1 MNNVVNMEGAIKQDG
16 SAVVAAPNYSDVP
29 VRTTCPQC
37 RKVVMSQVTE
47 TIGLVSNSLV
57 TSLIITIGSI
67 FRGTRISLLLYI
79 FANVI
84 NGFGGGSLILLSSYF
99 GYITDIFIEK
109 EQHIKAIAVIEAT
122 LNLGVVVDKMINI
135 LLRVLHLYLTFNLV
149 INGLPILDK
158 KSDIENGTLNSAQR
172 AMLAEYRMQELPA
185 ALRISQIIPKF
196 EAPRKFNLT
205 KIAKDLKDFGIH
217 SLKDDKHIEGLPLER
232 NGQINPDFHKE
243 IFLGNHELFE
253 SDIQSDEHKRNKKLE
268 EIFNEADLDHD
279 QHLSKDELLNHV
291 LKNVNQH
298 IQEAKDRNSQLFLLI
313 DSNQDGKVTWHEYFV
328 LYVKFHNVN
337 STSVKESDTFDFI
350 QGPFDNNFQRELVK
364 IRYRW
369 TEADVGG
376 DNELDIDEFLAF
388 RHPEIAGHSYKHI
401 VDDLILQM
409 DRNDDQKLNETEFA
423 FLPSSVLEDGGNTEW
438 VEMDKRWLEE
448 QKREFHEM
456 DDNKDGVLTKDELLK
471 AYDPMNRVHINNQIK
486 KLFEKVDDSPSDNV
500 LTLNEIQK
508 HSDVFTDM
516 RILDTE
522 KALHDEM

>member
-1 MNNVVNMEGAIKQDG
+1 MIFGAIPSMMFAIYFPVCLRIVIAHLVPERDKG
-16 SAVVAAPNYSDVP
+16 KAFSFVALIQNLDILLGTVA
-29 VRTTCPQC
+29 C
-37 RKVVMSQVTE
+37 SQIYRASISFFV
-47 TIGLVSNSLV
+47 GLVFIFAIA
-57 TSLIITIGSI
+57 TRLIA
-67 FRGTRISLLLYI
+67 LLLICIHDSYES
-79 FANVI
+79 FDKTI
-84 NGFGGGSLILLSSYF
+84 N
-99 GYITDIFIEK
+99 
-109 EQHIKAIAVIEAT
+109 
-122 LNLGVVVDKMINI
+122 KMINI
-135 LLRVLHLYLTFNLV
+135 LLRILHLYLTFNLA

-158 KSDIENGTLNSAQR
+158 KSDIENSTLNSAQR
-172 AMLAEYRMQELPA
+172 AMLSEYRMEQLPA

-196 EAPRKFNLT
+196 EAPKKFNLT

-279 QHLSKDELLNHV
+279 QHLSKDELLNYV

-313 DSNQDGKVTWHEYFV
+313 DSNQDGKVTWHEYFA

-401 VDDLILQM
+401 VDDLMLQM

-423 FLPSSVLEDGGNTEW
+423 FLPSSVLEDGGNKEW

-456 DDNKDGVLTKDELLK
+456 DENKDGVLTKDELLK

-486 KLFEKVDDSPSDNV
+486 KLFEKVDDSPADNV

-516 RILDTE
+516 SILDTE